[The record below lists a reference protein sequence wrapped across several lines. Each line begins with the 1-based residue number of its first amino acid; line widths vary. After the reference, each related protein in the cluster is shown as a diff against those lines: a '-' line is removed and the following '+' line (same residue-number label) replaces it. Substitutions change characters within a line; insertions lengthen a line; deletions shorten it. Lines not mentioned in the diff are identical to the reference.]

1 VPAPGAQAAKT
12 DPATRDHAA
21 LLIPFD

>member
-1 VPAPGAQAAKT
+1 VSGAQATKT